1 MDREVLDSCR
11 AVVDLLASY
20 GPTLF
25 ERGANAFARATP
37 ADLLAGMA
45 APRPSPLIVRL
56 HIKLLAARP
65 HRPASHRPASG
76 PAGLA
81 PRCVRPA
88 WRRPPR
94 LPRHPVA

>member
-1 MDREVLDSCR
+1 MDSEVLDSCR

-65 HRPASHRPASG
+65 HRPASHRPALG
-76 PAGLA
+76 AAGLA
-81 PRCVRPA
+81 PRRVCPA
-88 WRRPPR
+88 WRPPSRPPR
-94 LPRHPVA
+94 RPVG